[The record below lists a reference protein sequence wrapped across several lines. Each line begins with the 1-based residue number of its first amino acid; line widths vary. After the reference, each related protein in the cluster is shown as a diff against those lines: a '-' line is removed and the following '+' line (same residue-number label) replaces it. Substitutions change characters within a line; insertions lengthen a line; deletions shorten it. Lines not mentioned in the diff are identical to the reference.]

1 MPTLQ
6 RSLLTL
12 TGILGALAVVL
23 GAFAAHTL
31 KPRLTDYQVGIFETG
46 SDYHFFHTL
55 ALLGLVALVGRL
67 PDRALRITAT
77 LWTLGTVFFSG
88 SLYLLACRDLI
99 AVPVGILGPIT
110 PLGGLLYVVG
120 WAWLVV
126 AARRKA

>member
-12 TGILGALAVVL
+12 TGILGALAVGL

-31 KPRLTDYQVGIFETG
+31 KPQLTDYQVSIFETG

-55 ALLGLVALVGRL
+55 ALLGLVALVGKL
-67 PDRALRITAT
+67 PDRTLRVTAI
-77 LWTLGTVFFSG
+77 LWTLGLVCFSG

-99 AVPVGILGPIT
+99 AVPAQVLGPIT
-110 PLGGLLYVVG
+110 PIGGLFFIAG
-120 WAWLVV
+120 WTMLVV
-126 AARRKA
+126 AAGRKA